1 MARFIQEKKEIME
14 EMTKDAIIQAAFDI
28 LVERSWAD
36 FTMERLAKRAGI
48 AKGTVYNYF
57 KNKEDIIHFII
68 LKRTA
73 PMRDKILSLD
83 YEKSDTV
90 DLLSQILDILAK
102 DLFENRLGVSAIV
115 KALGGQSHRSG
126 EEDQILGDIRE
137 KFLFTIERGINE
149 GVFKKIDPII
159 VEEVI
164 HSLFLGMG
172 QKISNGELVGMDKP
186 FLEFLKEVIIAGLT
200 AVRKENDSK

>member
-1 MARFIQEKKEIME
+1 MARFAQEKKEIME
-14 EMTKDAIIQAAFDI
+14 EMTKDAIFQAAFDI

-36 FTMERLAKRAGI
+36 FTMERLAKRAGM

-68 LKRTA
+68 LKRTT
-73 PMRDKILSLD
+73 PMREKILSLD
-83 YEKSDTV
+83 FEKSDTI

-115 KALGGQSHRSG
+115 KALGGQSHRTS
-126 EEDQILGDIRE
+126 EEDDIFGDIRE
-137 KFLFTIERGINE
+137 KLLFTIQRGINE

-159 VEEVI
+159 VEEVL

-172 QKISNGELVGMDKP
+172 QKISNGELVGMEKS
-186 FLEFLKEVIIAGLT
+186 FLEFLKEVIITGLT
-200 AVRKENDSK
+200 AV